1 LTRVSILSAKSILPK
16 HDECPDQVRSGP
28 GMTLSNTL
36 DGLALLIAMT
46 ASPTVV
52 PLAHDDAMLF
62 ENCEKGS
69 HGNRLKLAGVL

>member
-1 LTRVSILSAKSILPK
+1 
-16 HDECPDQVRSGP
+16 
-28 GMTLSNTL
+28 MTLSNTL

-62 ENCEKGS
+62 ENCE
-69 HGNRLKLAGVL
+69 